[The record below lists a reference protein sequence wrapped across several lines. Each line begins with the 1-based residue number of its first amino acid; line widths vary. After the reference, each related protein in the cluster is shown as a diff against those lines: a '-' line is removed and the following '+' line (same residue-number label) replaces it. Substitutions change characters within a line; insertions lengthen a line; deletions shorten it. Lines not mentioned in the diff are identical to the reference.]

1 MQGMAG
7 LVALTLV
14 VGGGNLWATRAEVQ
28 TVRAS
33 QHHDDVARQKAAEAV
48 ERKLCT
54 TFGKLGARQPPAGNP
69 AENPS
74 RAYEQWQ
81 HGVLVQLG
89 TDLGCK

>member
-1 MQGMAG
+1 MRLKVTPMRAMGG

-14 VGGGNLWATRAEVQ
+14 VGGGNLWASYAQVQ
-28 TVRAS
+28 ADKAQQQR
-33 QHHDDVARQKAAEAV
+33 AAEAV

-54 TFGKLGARQPPAGNP
+54 TFAGLSARQPPPGNP
-69 AENPS
+69 KTNPS

-89 TDLGCK
+89 TDVGCP